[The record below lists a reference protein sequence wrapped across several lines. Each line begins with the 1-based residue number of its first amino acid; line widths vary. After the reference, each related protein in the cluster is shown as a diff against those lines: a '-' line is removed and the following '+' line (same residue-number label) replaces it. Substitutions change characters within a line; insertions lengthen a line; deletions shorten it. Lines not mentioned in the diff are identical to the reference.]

1 MTRIALAVLLA
12 LLTLAAGTSAQAP
25 KPGGQIVHGSVQE
38 PDRMWG
44 PVTGLT
50 VSGEIGQL
58 VNGHLI
64 EINDKLDYVPSLA
77 IEVPTVDNGGVS
89 KDGLRYTFKL
99 RRGVKWHDGQPFTA
113 ADVAFTH
120 GVLMNPA
127 MDVRGRVGWN
137 KITKVETPDDATVV
151 FQFSGVDAPF
161 LDRVATLG
169 ILPKHILGSVADA
182 DLKTHKWFRA
192 PVGLGPFVFKEWVAG
207 SHLVLVKNP
216 SYWKPGQPYLDR
228 IVYKIVPDAN
238 ALLNQ
243 LETGDVDTRVR
254 LVNEQ
259 IDVVQKLP
267 NVRVVATPSV
277 TPWLL

>member
-25 KPGGQIVHGSVQE
+25 KPGGQIVHGSSQE

-169 ILPKHILGSVADA
+169 ILPKHILGSVCRRRTSRPTSGSARR
-182 DLKTHKWFRA
+182 WGSGRSSSRSGSRA
-192 PVGLGPFVFKEWVAG
+192 
-207 SHLVLVKNP
+207 
-216 SYWKPGQPYLDR
+216 
-228 IVYKIVPDAN
+228 
-238 ALLNQ
+238 
-243 LETGDVDTRVR
+243 
-254 LVNEQ
+254 
-259 IDVVQKLP
+259 
-267 NVRVVATPSV
+267 ATSC
-277 TPWLL
+277 W

>member
-151 FQFSGVDAPF
+151 FQFSAWTRRSSIGWPRSASCPSTSSAA
-161 LDRVATLG
+161 LRPRTSRPTSGSARRWGSGRLSSRSGSRAAT
-169 ILPKHILGSVADA
+169 SC
-182 DLKTHKWFRA
+182 W
-192 PVGLGPFVFKEWVAG
+192 
-207 SHLVLVKNP
+207 
-216 SYWKPGQPYLDR
+216 
-228 IVYKIVPDAN
+228 
-238 ALLNQ
+238 
-243 LETGDVDTRVR
+243 
-254 LVNEQ
+254 
-259 IDVVQKLP
+259 
-267 NVRVVATPSV
+267 
-277 TPWLL
+277 